1 VATQSHEAKAL
12 DNAPSQSGYRR
23 GASMEISRERS
34 SLALIACGDDWMSRA
49 LESVFQQH
57 GYVVAHTRSGVQAME
72 LARLANHD
80 LLVLD
85 ESLADV
91 KALDVCRGIRE
102 GDQFDHSVPIVI
114 TSPTPAD
121 PRARMAAFD
130 AGAWEYCS
138 HPVDLEPV
146 FVKLET
152 FLRARNELVVARAE
166 DFVNSTTGLYT
177 SFGLRQLAG
186 KLGAR
191 ALRKHESFAC
201 LAFAPQVHDR
211 EVGSSM
217 LWKESP
223 VGFADVAHVFRE
235 QSRQSD
241 VVGHAGEFRLA
252 ILAPDTD
259 AAGARLLVARLQRE
273 LDRASKN
280 KTIAGQV
287 RLRVGYSAVS
297 DLAASKINV
306 PELVHRAE
314 SALDHAPIQGDGSA
328 VVSFDDLP
336 IY

>member
-1 VATQSHEAKAL
+1 MEL
-12 DNAPSQSGYRR
+12 SQ
-23 GASMEISRERS
+23 ERPP
-34 SLALIACGDDWMSRA
+34 LALIACGDDWMSRA
-49 LESVFQQH
+49 LENVFQQH
-57 GYVVAHTRSGVQAME
+57 GYVVAHTRSGVQTLE

-85 ESLADV
+85 ESLTDV
-91 KALDVCRGIRE
+91 RAIDVCRAIRE
-102 GDQFDHSVPIVI
+102 GTQFDHSVPVVM
-114 TSPTPAD
+114 TSPTPVD
-121 PRARMAAFD
+121 PRARLAAFA

-138 HPVDLEPV
+138 HPVDLEPI
-146 FVKLET
+146 FIKLDT
-152 FLRARNELVVARAE
+152 FLRARGELVIARGE

-191 ALRKHESFAC
+191 ALRKHEPFAC
-201 LAFAPQVHDR
+201 VAFAPQVHDR

-241 VVGHAGEFRLA
+241 VVGHVGDLRLA

-273 LDRASKN
+273 LDRASEN
-280 KTIAGQV
+280 KSIGGQV

-297 DLAASKINV
+297 DLASSNV
-306 PELVHRAE
+306 NVAELVHRAE
-314 SALDHAPIQGDGSA
+314 SALDHAPIQGDRSA
-328 VVSFDDLP
+328 IVSFDDLP

>member
-1 VATQSHEAKAL
+1 MELSHER
-12 DNAPSQSGYRR
+12 PP
-23 GASMEISRERS
+23 
-34 SLALIACGDDWMSRA
+34 LALIACSDDWMSRA
-49 LESVFQQH
+49 LENVFQQH
-57 GYVVAHTRSGVQAME
+57 GYVVAHTRSGVQTLE

-80 LLVLD
+80 LLVID
-85 ESLADV
+85 ESLTDV
-91 KALDVCRGIRE
+91 RAIDVCRAIRE
-102 GDQFDHSVPIVI
+102 GTQFDHSVPVVM
-114 TSPTPAD
+114 TSPTPVD
-121 PRARMAAFD
+121 PRARMAAFA
-130 AGAWEYCS
+130 AGAWEYCC

-152 FLRARNELVVARAE
+152 FLRARGELVVARGE
-166 DFVNSTTGLYT
+166 DFVNATTGLYT

-191 ALRKHESFAC
+191 ALRKHEPFAC
-201 LAFAPQVHDR
+201 VAFAPQVHDR

-241 VVGHAGEFRLA
+241 VVGHVGDLRLA

-273 LDRASKN
+273 LDRASEN
-280 KTIAGQV
+280 RSIGGQV

-297 DLAASKINV
+297 DLASSNV
-306 PELVHRAE
+306 NVAELVHRAE
-314 SALDHAPIQGDGSA
+314 SALDHAPIQGDRNA
-328 VVSFDDLP
+328 IVSFDDLP
-336 IY
+336 VF

>member
-1 VATQSHEAKAL
+1 MQL
-12 DNAPSQSGYRR
+12 SQ
-23 GASMEISRERS
+23 ERPP
-34 SLALIACGDDWMSRA
+34 LALIACGDDWMSRA
-49 LESVFQQH
+49 LESVFRQH
-57 GYVVAHTRSGVQAME
+57 GYVVAHTRSGVQTME

-85 ESLADV
+85 ESLTDV
-91 KALDVCRGIRE
+91 RALDICRTIRE
-102 GDQFDHSVPIVI
+102 GAQFDHSVPIVI
-114 TSPTPAD
+114 TSPTPVD
-121 PRARMAAFD
+121 PGARMAAFD

-138 HPVDLEPV
+138 HPIDLEPV
-146 FVKLET
+146 FAKLET

-166 DFVNSTTGLYT
+166 DFVNATTGLYT

-191 ALRKHESFAC
+191 ALRRHEPFAC
-201 LAFAPQVHDR
+201 VAFAPQVHDR
-211 EVGSSM
+211 EVGSST
-217 LWKESP
+217 LWKESAL
-223 VGFADVAHVFRE
+223 GFADVAHVFRE

-241 VVGHAGEFRLA
+241 VGGHVSDLRLA

-273 LDRASKN
+273 LDRASTN
-280 KTIAGQV
+280 RTIAGQV

-297 DLAASKINV
+297 DLAASNVNV

-314 SALDHAPIQGDGSA
+314 SALDHAPIQGDA
-328 VVSFDDLP
+328 TAIVSFDDLP

>member
-1 VATQSHEAKAL
+1 MEL
-12 DNAPSQSGYRR
+12 SQ
-23 GASMEISRERS
+23 ERPP
-34 SLALIACGDDWMSRA
+34 LALIACSDDWMSRA

-57 GYVVAHTRSGVQAME
+57 GYVVAHTRSGVQTME

-85 ESLADV
+85 ESLNDV
-91 KALDVCRGIRE
+91 RAIDVCRAIRE
-102 GDQFDHSVPIVI
+102 GAQFDHSVPVVI
-114 TSPTPAD
+114 TSPTPVD
-121 PRARMAAFD
+121 PRARIAAFN

-138 HPVDLEPV
+138 HPVDLEPI
-146 FVKLET
+146 FIKLET
-152 FLRARNELVVARAE
+152 FLHARNELVVARTE

-191 ALRKHESFAC
+191 ALRKHEPFAC
-201 LAFAPQVHDR
+201 VAFAPQVHDR
-211 EVGSSM
+211 EIGSSM
-217 LWKESP
+217 LWKESL

-241 VVGHAGEFRLA
+241 VVGHVGDLRLA

-273 LDRASKN
+273 LDHASKN

-297 DLAASKINV
+297 DLAASKVNV
-306 PELVHRAE
+306 AELVHRAE
-314 SALDHAPIQGDGSA
+314 SALDHAPIQGDGNA
-328 VVSFDDLP
+328 IVSFDDLP

>member
-1 VATQSHEAKAL
+1 
-12 DNAPSQSGYRR
+12 
-23 GASMEISRERS
+23 MELSRERPP
-34 SLALIACGDDWMSRA
+34 LALIACSDDWMSRA

-57 GYVVAHTRSGVQAME
+57 GYVVAHTRSGVQTME

-85 ESLADV
+85 ESLSDV
-91 KALDVCRGIRE
+91 RAIDVCRAIRE
-102 GDQFDHSVPIVI
+102 GAQFDHSVPVVI
-114 TSPTPAD
+114 TSPTPVD
-121 PRARMAAFD
+121 PNARIAAFN

-138 HPVDLEPV
+138 HPVDLEPI
-146 FVKLET
+146 FIKLET
-152 FLRARNELVVARAE
+152 FLHARSELVVARTE

-191 ALRKHESFAC
+191 ALRKHEPFAC
-201 LAFAPQVHDR
+201 VAFAPQVHDR
-211 EVGSSM
+211 EIGSSM
-217 LWKESP
+217 LWKESL

-241 VVGHAGEFRLA
+241 VVGHVGDLRLA

-273 LDRASKN
+273 LDHASQN

-287 RLRVGYSAVS
+287 RLRVGYSAVA
-297 DLAASKINV
+297 DLAASRVNV
-306 PELVHRAE
+306 AELVHRAE
-314 SALDHAPIQGDGSA
+314 SALDHAPIQGDGTA
-328 VVSFDDLP
+328 IVSFDDLP
-336 IY
+336 VY

>member
-1 VATQSHEAKAL
+1 MQLSL
-12 DNAPSQSGYRR
+12 
-23 GASMEISRERS
+23 ERPP
-34 SLALIACGDDWMSRA
+34 LALIACGDDWMSRA

-57 GYVVAHTRSGVQAME
+57 GYVVAHTRSGAQAME

-85 ESLADV
+85 ESLVDV
-91 KALDVCRGIRE
+91 KALDVCRAIRD
-102 GDQFDHSVPIVI
+102 GAPFDHSIPVVI
-114 TSPTPAD
+114 TSPTPID
-121 PRARMAAFD
+121 PRARMAAFS
-130 AGAWEYCS
+130 AGAWEYCG

-146 FVKLET
+146 FIKLET
-152 FLRARNELVVARAE
+152 FLRARSELVMARAE

-191 ALRKHESFAC
+191 ALRKHEAFAC
-201 LAFAPQVHDR
+201 VAFAPQVQDR
-211 EVGSSM
+211 EVGSST

-223 VGFADVAHVFRE
+223 AGFADVAHVFRE

-241 VVGHAGEFRLA
+241 VVGHVGDSRFA

-273 LDRASKN
+273 LDKASKN

-287 RLRVGYSAVS
+287 RLRAGYSAVS
-297 DLAASKINV
+297 DLAASKVNV
-306 PELVHRAE
+306 AELVHRAE
-314 SALDHAPIQGDGSA
+314 SALDHAPIQGDDDA
-328 VVSFDDLP
+328 IISFDDLP
-336 IY
+336 AF

>member
-1 VATQSHEAKAL
+1 
-12 DNAPSQSGYRR
+12 
-23 GASMEISRERS
+23 MESFQDRPP
-34 SLALIACGDDWMSRA
+34 LALIACADDWMSRA

-57 GYVVAHTRSGVQAME
+57 GYVVAHTRSGAQTME

-85 ESLADV
+85 ESLIDV
-91 KALDVCRGIRE
+91 KAIDVCRAIHE
-102 GDQFDHSVPIVI
+102 GLQFDHSVPVVI
-114 TSPTPAD
+114 TSPTPVD
-121 PRARMAAFD
+121 PRARMAAYN

-138 HPVDLEPV
+138 HPVDLEPI

-166 DFVNSTTGLYT
+166 DFVNSSTGLYT
-177 SFGLRQLAG
+177 QFGLRQLAG

-191 ALRKHESFAC
+191 ALRKHEAFAC
-201 LAFAPQVHDR
+201 VAFAPQVHDR
-211 EVGSSM
+211 EIGSSM

-241 VVGHAGEFRLA
+241 VVGHAGDLRLA

-273 LDRASKN
+273 LDHATKN

-297 DLAASKINV
+297 DLAASKVNV
-306 PELVHRAE
+306 AELVHRAE

-328 VVSFDDLP
+328 IVSFDDLP